1 MEDDMIVLD
10 KPLDL
15 VEFFVNANDGVDA
28 EFCIENG
35 GLLGGADEGGD
46 LEVVAVG
53 MVKETSK
60 NGASDVPSKP
70 SASTVRAWSLTSS
83 GCAYL

>member
-15 VEFFVNANDGVDA
+15 VEFFVDTNDGVDA
-28 EFCIENG
+28 EFCIENS

-46 LEVVAVG
+46 LEVVTVG
-53 MVKETSK
+53 MV
-60 NGASDVPSKP
+60 
-70 SASTVRAWSLTSS
+70 
-83 GCAYL
+83 